1 MNTQYFNVG
10 QCLKSNLGDVYVV
23 SALIDVEGIYSYVLL
38 ALKRQVATTLSHG
51 SIVRSRWKPID
62 QVISLKEISQRKKDV
77 EQAKQLAELRI
88 RKSPEF
94 AELEAYQAGE
104 SKQALAAR
112 NISKILKLHFN
123 GVKISVKRRSYDSVY
138 VSWEDGPM
146 KEAVNAIIGR
156 FQMGCFD
163 KTTNSYEYGYKP
175 FNDVFGGI
183 KFIYIERNCSD
194 KLIAE
199 VIAMLSQE
207 YGEDIISHEHTPE
220 EYRKG
225 DLRAVGKD
233 IFINGLQGEISRRA
247 QQLNKYL
254 K

>member
-23 SALIDVEGIYSYVLL
+23 SELIDVEGIRSYVLL
-38 ALKRQVATTLSHG
+38 ALKSQVATTLSHG

-62 QVISLKEISQRKKDV
+62 QVISLKEISQRKKDI
-77 EQAKQLAELRI
+77 EQTKQLAELLI

-94 AELEAYQAGE
+94 AELETYQAGE
-104 SKQALAAR
+104 NKQVLAVR

-123 GVKISVKRRSYDSVY
+123 GVKFSVKRRSHDSVY

-146 KEAVNAIIGR
+146 QEEIKAIIGR
-156 FQMGCFD
+156 FQNGCLD

-183 KFIYIERNCSD
+183 KFIYIERNYSD
-194 KLIAE
+194 ELITE

-207 YGEDIISHEHTPE
+207 YEEDIISHEHTPE
-220 EYRKG
+220 AYRKG
-225 DLRAVGKD
+225 DLLAVGKD
-233 IFINGLQGEISRRA
+233 IFINGLQGEISRRV
-247 QQLNKYL
+247 QQLNKYF